1 MDNATSLRIY
11 KEAKRESFSM
21 ISETCPDVEAAL
33 DLITR
38 ARGTAEELIKDKT
51 AAFREALI
59 EALERAIEAECK
71 IAELEGEIAGLRN
84 EIVELEKE
92 LAEV

>member
-1 MDNATSLRIY
+1 MDNATHLRIY

-21 ISETCPDVEAAL
+21 ISETCPDVETAL

-38 ARGTAEELIKDKT
+38 AMGTAEELIKDKT

-59 EALERAIEAECK
+59 EALERAIEAEAK
-71 IAELEGEIAGLRN
+71 IAELEREIDNLQNMVA
-84 EIVELEKE
+84 EIKKE
-92 LAEV
+92 LADV